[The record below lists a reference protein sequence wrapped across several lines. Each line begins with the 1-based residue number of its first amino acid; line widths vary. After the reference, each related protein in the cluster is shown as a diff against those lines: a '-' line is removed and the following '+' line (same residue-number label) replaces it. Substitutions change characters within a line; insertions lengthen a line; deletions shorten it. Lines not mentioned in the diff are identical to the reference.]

1 MGFKCGIIGLPNVGK
16 STLFNALTKGNSA
29 VANFPFCTIKP
40 NIGIVSVPDFRIDEL
55 SKIISPQKIVNA
67 YIEFVDIAGLVKG
80 ASKGEGLGN
89 QFLSNIRDTQ
99 AIVHVVR
106 CFKDDNIT
114 HIYNK
119 IKPTNDVDIIN
130 SELILSDFD
139 TCEKSILKLKK
150 NLKCNLKETEKKL
163 IVLNKCMDH
172 LKNFLMLKTL
182 KLNTIEKKMIS
193 DFRFLTLKP
202 TMYIANINEDKE
214 SLIFLN
220 ELYKIAKKDNSLVI
234 PISLNLEL
242 DLVKMDTKEQKDFM
256 KAFNIKNL
264 GLNEIIK
271 YGYKI
276 LDLITFFTVGVK
288 EIHAWSIP
296 NGSTSIQAAHKIH
309 SDFSKGFIR
318 AQIIKY
324 LDFIKYK
331 SEIKVKEMG
340 KCKIE
345 GKDYRIKDGDIVHFL
360 FNV

>member
-16 STLFNALTKGNSA
+16 STLFNVLTKGNST

-40 NIGIVSVPDFRIDEL
+40 NIGIVSVPDMRINML
-55 SKIISPQKIVNA
+55 SQIICPKKIVHA

-80 ASKGEGLGN
+80 ASNGEGLGN

-99 AIVHVVR
+99 AIAHVVR
-106 CFKDDNIT
+106 CFKDDNVS
-114 HIYNK
+114 HIYNE
-119 IKPTNDVDIIN
+119 IKPKNDVDIIN
-130 SELILSDFD
+130 AELILSDFH
-139 TCEKSILKLKK
+139 TCEKSILRLEK
-150 NLKCNLKETEKKL
+150 NLKHNTKEIEKKL
-163 IVLNKCMDH
+163 IVLNKCIKH

-182 KLNTIEKKMIS
+182 KLNEIEKKIIS

-220 ELYKIAKKDNSLVI
+220 ELNAIAAKDNSLVI
-234 PISLNLEL
+234 PIFSNLEL
-242 DLVKMDTKEQKDFM
+242 DLVNMNTKEQKDFM
-256 KAFNIKNL
+256 KAFNIEYL
-264 GLNEIIK
+264 GLNKIIQC
-271 YGYKI
+271 GYQI

-288 EIHAWSIP
+288 EIHAWPIS
-296 NGSTSIQAAHKIH
+296 NGTTSVQAAHKIH

-324 LDFIKYK
+324 LDFIQYK
-331 SEIKVKEMG
+331 SEIKVKEVG

-345 GKDYRIKDGDIVHFL
+345 GKDYKMQDGDIVNFL
-360 FNV
+360 FNI